1 MVELTESRIQSEIY
15 IHHHN
20 TYPDQR
26 GLLFMVHNS
35 PRNAQDGARLRA
47 MGMVAGVSDLLFL
60 APDGQV
66 FAIEVKTD
74 TGRQQSEQ
82 LKWQQTVESIGV
94 RYVIVRSV
102 DDFEQLVMKRISI
115 KE

>member
-1 MVELTESRIQSEIY
+1 MAELTEARIQSDIY

-20 TYPDQR
+20 SYPEQR

-35 PRNAQDGARLRA
+35 PKNRIDGARLKA

-74 TGRQQSEQ
+74 SGRQQPVQ
-82 LKWQQTVESIGV
+82 KQWQEKVEAIGIN
-94 RYVIVRSV
+94 YVIVRSV
-102 DDFEQLVMKRISI
+102 DEFERLVMSKVAR
-115 KE
+115 